1 MSFNYRNNARSISNI
16 EQYPDDDELI
26 VYGDSVKN
34 SFGYTIEKVY
44 LNFTGMPMVVCRR
57 DGVNVIVPTEE
68 CNISS
73 ISPEHRNKFLILTY
87 HRFGRRMSGDKCF
100 SNRYTLLPEANNKR
114 IRRYMEDL
122 DKLTFTENLFNSYAP
137 KETNVIKQNT
147 VISLDDIN
155 TCEGGFYCFDEDIT
169 IARQDMPELHVHPF
183 QSENSISITSDSS
196 ITETSIELRL
206 NDCERKFSDKVYYM
220 VGNVPCRIAT
230 SRDCMLE
237 NGLFITYKDAI
248 SKKITKH
255 HYPIEEI
262 IDGSKAD
269 NLDFNKPIVYR
280 SRHDAINYGKGED
293 IVKSTTLRLK
303 TDLETAKTEA
313 QRQKLEF
320 DERNKLLQIEQDKL
334 DEEKNRYDR
343 ELKLKQEEFDQ
354 KVRLEEM
361 RLKSI
366 REETVAREKH
376 QSEQWKG
383 MLAIASGIFGILMI
397 VLKR

>member
-1 MSFNYRNNARSISNI
+1 MENNRVRITHMSFNYRNNARSISNI

-68 CNISS
+68 CNIIS

-100 SNRYTLLPEANNKR
+100 SNRYALLPEANNKR

-230 SRDCMLE
+230 S
-237 NGLFITYKDAI
+237 
-248 SKKITKH
+248 
-255 HYPIEEI
+255 
-262 IDGSKAD
+262 
-269 NLDFNKPIVYR
+269 
-280 SRHDAINYGKGED
+280 
-293 IVKSTTLRLK
+293 
-303 TDLETAKTEA
+303 
-313 QRQKLEF
+313 QKLEF
-320 DERNKLLQIEQDKL
+320 DERNKLLQVEQDKL